1 MEAPREADEP
11 EDEEDD
17 PHEHRNDRE
26 ETDGVWS
33 ENPEDGGNEEE
44 HEPGAAEHQTSA
56 PSGLHVKVCR
66 PHATASTAPLKGLCA
81 GRAAVETFTS
91 VPPLGHAVAGKR
103 DLVSILDIERDMMGI
118 LELAGNFKNRAKA
131 GETFEP
137 LRGKSLAM
145 IFEKASTRTRV
156 SFEVGMSQLGGHAV
170 NLSPQD
176 TQLGR
181 GETIADTAKVLSRYV
196 DAIMYRAYRHED
208 MVELARNATVP
219 VINGLDDLEHPCQ
232 IISDLFT
239 ILECKKKLKGLK
251 IAYVGDGNN
260 VCNSLLLGAVIVGAH
275 VSVGCPPANRPN
287 AGILREAER
296 LAKGTGSEVRI
307 IADPKRAVEGADVVY
322 TDVWVSMGMEKEKQE
337 REKLFRPYQVNSA
350 LLKHAKEDA
359 IVMHCLPAHR
369 GLEITDD
376 VIDGPQSV
384 VFDQAENRLHAQK
397 AILARL
403 VGAG

>member
-1 MEAPREADEP
+1 MNRRRIPTPPNATPR
-11 EDEEDD
+11 
-17 PHEHRNDRE
+17 RRRISKSRS
-26 ETDGVWS
+26 DG
-33 ENPEDGGNEEE
+33 PIG
-44 HEPGAAEHQTSA
+44 
-56 PSGLHVKVCR
+56 
-66 PHATASTAPLKGLCA
+66 TASVAPLKGFPRTLD
-81 GRAAVETFTS
+81 GVETFTS
-91 VPPLGHAVAGKR
+91 VAPLSAAMASKR
-103 DLVSILDIERDMMGI
+103 DLVSVLDVEKDLIGL

-196 DAIMYRAYRHED
+196 DGIMYRAYRHDD

-239 ILECKKKLKGLK
+239 ILEAKKKLKGIR

-260 VCNSLLLGAVIVGAH
+260 VCNSLLLGAALAGAH
-275 VSVGCPPANRPN
+275 ISAGCPTNHRPAPE
-287 AGILREAER
+287 ISREAER
-296 LAKGTGSEVRI
+296 IAKGTGSEVRVG
-307 IADPKRAVEGADVVY
+307 ADPKQAVAAAGGGY
-322 TDVWVSMGMEKEKQE
+322 PGVWVSMGMEKE
-337 REKLFRPYQVNSA
+337 
-350 LLKHAKEDA
+350 
-359 IVMHCLPAHR
+359 
-369 GLEITDD
+369 
-376 VIDGPQSV
+376 
-384 VFDQAENRLHAQK
+384 
-397 AILARL
+397 
-403 VGAG
+403 

>member
-1 MEAPREADEP
+1 M
-11 EDEEDD
+11 
-17 PHEHRNDRE
+17 
-26 ETDGVWS
+26 
-33 ENPEDGGNEEE
+33 
-44 HEPGAAEHQTSA
+44 
-56 PSGLHVKVCR
+56 
-66 PHATASTAPLKGLCA
+66 AS
-81 GRAAVETFTS
+81 
-91 VPPLGHAVAGKR
+91 KR
-103 DLVSILDIERDMMGI
+103 DLVSVLDVERDMMGL

-208 MVELARNATVP
+208 MEELARNATV
-219 VINGLDDLEHPCQ
+219 
-232 IISDLFT
+232 
-239 ILECKKKLKGLK
+239 
-251 IAYVGDGNN
+251 A
-260 VCNSLLLGAVIVGAH
+260 
-275 VSVGCPPANRPN
+275 
-287 AGILREAER
+287 
-296 LAKGTGSEVRI
+296 
-307 IADPKRAVEGADVVY
+307 GADVVY
-322 TDVWVSMGMEKEKQE
+322 TDVWVSMGMEKDKLE

-350 LLKHAKEDA
+350 LVKHASRDA
-359 IVMHCLPAHR
+359 LVMHCLPAHR
-369 GLEITDD
+369 GLEITDE
-376 VIDGPQSV
+376 VIDGPQSI

-403 VGAG
+403 MGAA